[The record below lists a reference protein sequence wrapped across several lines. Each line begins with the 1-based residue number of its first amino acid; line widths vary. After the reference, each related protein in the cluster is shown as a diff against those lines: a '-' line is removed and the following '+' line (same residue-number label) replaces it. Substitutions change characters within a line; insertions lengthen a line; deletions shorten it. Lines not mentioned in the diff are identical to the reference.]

1 MVESLTTQS
10 QECGPTS
17 IHTVFPD
24 CPYYSCMLLSC
35 LTCTEL
41 ALVDLFGMAS
51 QMGSTSGPSKS
62 PAPSQPQHHTVEVI
76 VKNMHLGL
84 YRRGGYIPCEG
95 PGTNPSGS
103 LSSSVNKRSW
113 GPNHVRSWGSV
124 RGSSGRPPSRTY
136 PLIAVRFRRA
146 GWMISYTLCEQHHG
160 QLCRGGKEQETNTII
175 CKLNPWNHHDTT
187 IPCLPVVVTN
197 QTTLRCA
204 ALSFGDLRHTEAD
217 MGRRIERC
225 WVQDCDS
232 IPARL
237 HLER

>member
-1 MVESLTTQS
+1 MAGGNKIISPTAFYAIISKVLVVESLTTQS

-160 QLCRGGKEQETNTII
+160 QLRRGGKE
-175 CKLNPWNHHDTT
+175 
-187 IPCLPVVVTN
+187 
-197 QTTLRCA
+197 
-204 ALSFGDLRHTEAD
+204 
-217 MGRRIERC
+217 
-225 WVQDCDS
+225 
-232 IPARL
+232 
-237 HLER
+237 